1 MKTECEKIPSLLAAL
16 ITLLPTCNKRF
27 EKSRNEFLFPKKQTN
42 NKKKHILLQEVT
54 LITMFGLTIFYSNKA
69 LNLTD
74 RVVR

>member
-42 NKKKHILLQEVT
+42 NNKKPHFITRSNSYNYVLVNNILFKQS
-54 LITMFGLTIFYSNKA
+54 FKF
-69 LNLTD
+69 D
-74 RVVR
+74 R